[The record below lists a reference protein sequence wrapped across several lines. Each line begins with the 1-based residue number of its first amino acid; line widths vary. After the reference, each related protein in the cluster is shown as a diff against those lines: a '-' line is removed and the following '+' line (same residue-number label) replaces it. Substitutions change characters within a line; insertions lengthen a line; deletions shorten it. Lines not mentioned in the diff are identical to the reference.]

1 MDSHLGS
8 GQEWRALADTLF
20 PHSQLARRNWSHQIS
35 QWKRAKFGRARLPGL
50 AAIVGAALL
59 TGYAIRTQDSGLR
72 SQVSGAAEPRSLFLE
87 SFNGLQAAACFGA
100 CFSPRFRVYS
110 TIPCHRPHR
119 LIVNGQE
126 DPSYARKRSCSCEEG
141 LFLRKRRDS
150 RAVCQ
155 PIDPRWRTAC
165 AYCSRQPTPT
175 KLKSLRQLPTSLV
188 RKYFTRQ
195 ALLGNLDIRYEKRS
209 ACLHRRNSMRSAAV
223 RPP

>member
-100 CFSPRFRVYS
+100 LLFASVSRLFHNSMSS
-110 TIPCHRPHR
+110 TPSTHRKWP
-119 LIVNGQE
+119 G
-126 DPSYARKRSCSCEEG
+126 RSFLCKKAFLQLRRGTCSCASVETREPFANRSILG
-141 LFLRKRRDS
+141 GELL
-150 RAVCQ
+150 AL
-155 PIDPRWRTAC
+155 TAHVN
-165 AYCSRQPTPT
+165 Q
-175 KLKSLRQLPTSLV
+175 
-188 RKYFTRQ
+188 
-195 ALLGNLDIRYEKRS
+195 
-209 ACLHRRNSMRSAAV
+209 H
-223 RPP
+223 PPS